1 METAMDDAT
10 GWSRPI
16 DKAASSVKNA
26 ASVLRSSIPQA
37 AVAQPIPIAYVITS
51 LEVAGSERQHF
62 LLLERL
68 DRERF
73 APHVIAFFSGGMEQR
88 FRSLGVPVDIIRCRQ
103 VRLSAL
109 LRCWRKLQEIRPAI
123 VHTIGQSANVWGR
136 SAAALAH
143 VPIIIASERNSAEV
157 KGRLRLAID
166 RQLTRLTT
174 SVITNSYHSG
184 AFFLRRGIVGAAK
197 LETIQNGIDV
207 CAFRAAAGSGG
218 AARLGT
224 VGEMRKSKYHGDL
237 LRAFQRVVSSKPQA
251 KLEIAGDGALRG
263 ELEAEIRRLGLD
275 GKVLLHGWV
284 HQINDFLEHL
294 DVYVHPAHHE
304 GLPNAVMEAMA
315 CGLPCV
321 AFDTPGCAE
330 LIRDGQTG
338 LLVPTGDCEA
348 LGEAA
353 LRLLADREL
362 AARLGSAAREFIRQH
377 FSVERMV
384 SEHVAL
390 YELAIKRAAICPK
403 RLAAL

>member
-1 METAMDDAT
+1 L
-10 GWSRPI
+10 
-16 DKAASSVKNA
+16 AA
-26 ASVLRSSIPQA
+26 R
-37 AVAQPIPIAYVITS
+37 PIPIAYVITS

-68 DRERF
+68 DRSRF
-73 APHVIAFFSGGMEQR
+73 DPHVIAFFSGGMEQR
-88 FRSLGVPVDIIRCRQ
+88 FRSLGVPVDVIRCRQ
-103 VRLSAL
+103 IRLWAL
-109 LRCWRKLQEIRPAI
+109 LRCWQKLREIRPAI

-136 SAAALAH
+136 SAAVLAR
-143 VPIIIASERNSAEV
+143 VPIIISSERNSAEI
-157 KGRLRLAID
+157 KGRLRLTID
-166 RQLTRLTT
+166 WLLKKLTT

-184 AFFLRRGIVGAAK
+184 AFFIRQGIVGAAK
-197 LETIQNGIDV
+197 LATIQNGIDV
-207 CAFRAAAGSGG
+207 CAFRPAAGSGG

-224 VGEMRKSKYHGDL
+224 VGEMRRSKYHGDL
-237 LRAFQRVVSSKPQA
+237 LRAFQRVVSTKPQA

-330 LIRDGQTG
+330 LIRDGETG

-353 LRLLADREL
+353 LRLLADRAL

-377 FSVERMV
+377 FSIKRMV
-384 SEHVAL
+384 SEHVAV
-390 YELAIKRAAICPK
+390 YELAMKRAAIC
-403 RLAAL
+403 